1 MIQRIRLVVFL
12 IASLVILTVV
22 SGKMLLAERAVR
34 LGEEFRFPVQGY
46 DPHDPFRGRYLALS
60 MENRARVRKGE
71 PAPGAGEIV
80 CVSIVRRSDGSAGFG
95 EISRNPPGDGSA
107 WLSVNCSHRVWDSE
121 VTREWSFVPPFERFY
136 LNEKLAPEAERRLN
150 RALADSDSRVE
161 LVLKVYRGFACI
173 VDLTINGVP
182 IRELSKSAGKDVK
195 S

>member
-1 MIQRIRLVVFL
+1 M
-12 IASLVILTVV
+12 
-22 SGKMLLAERAVR
+22 
-34 LGEEFRFPVQGY
+34 
-46 DPHDPFRGRYLALS
+46 
-60 MENRARVRKGE
+60 
-71 PAPGAGEIV
+71 
-80 CVSIVRRSDGSAGFG
+80 
-95 EISRNPPGDGSA
+95 
-107 WLSVNCSHRVWDSE
+107 
-121 VTREWSFVPPFERFY
+121 PPFERFY